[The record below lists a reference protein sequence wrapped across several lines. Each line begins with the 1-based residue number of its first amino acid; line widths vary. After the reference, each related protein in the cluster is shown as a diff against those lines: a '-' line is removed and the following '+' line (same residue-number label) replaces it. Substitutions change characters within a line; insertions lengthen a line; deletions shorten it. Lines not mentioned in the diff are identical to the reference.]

1 MSCPCCGSVGLWVA
15 PVRRAASEVFAVAAS
30 TPWSAAAVA
39 RQSWVEI
46 VEPVTGCLWSPP
58 ALWLVTGPSGSGKT
72 TLACKIAADREGSVV
87 LLSAEMPVG
96 RALARLLHLSGLAG
110 HPEAIILRQASA
122 ATLASYA
129 RDGGTLVLDSLQM
142 LSFAAQ
148 DLRALLDAGF
158 GMVLAISQVR
168 KDGVVRGSNEI
179 VHESDVIV
187 EVAEDRAWTLSK
199 SRFEAPGKTG
209 HATRRAIP
217 KSVPDN
223 VVTLAGAGEEG

>member
-1 MSCPCCGSVGLWVA
+1 
-15 PVRRAASEVFAVAAS
+15 VRRAASEVFAVAAS

-39 RQSWVEI
+39 RQSWVEET
-46 VEPVTGCLWSPP
+46 EPVSGLLWSPP
-58 ALWLVTGPSGSGKT
+58 ALWLLTGPSGSGKT
-72 TLACKIAADREGSVV
+72 TLACKIAAEREGPVV

-96 RALARLLHLSGLAG
+96 RALARLLHFSGLAQR
-110 HPEAIILRQASA
+110 EDAIVVRQASA
-122 ATLASYA
+122 AALAGYA

-142 LSFAAQ
+142 LSFTAH

-187 EVAEDRAWTLSK
+187 EISGVDRAWKLTK
-199 SRFEAPGKTG
+199 SRFEGLGKTG
-209 HATRRAIP
+209 HVTRRAIP
-217 KSVPDN
+217 KAQPDN
-223 VVTLAGAGEEG
+223 VVTLAEAGEEG